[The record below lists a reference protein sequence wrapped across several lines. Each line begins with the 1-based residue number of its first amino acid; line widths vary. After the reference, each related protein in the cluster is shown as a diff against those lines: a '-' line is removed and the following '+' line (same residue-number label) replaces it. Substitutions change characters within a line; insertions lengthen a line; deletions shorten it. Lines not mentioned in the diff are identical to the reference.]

1 MTPYVAAA
9 TTVVNLEAE
18 LADSLVGLRV
28 WLPRA
33 CQCGSIFAVIEGGH
47 GPDRAGLRCACH
59 RHRGWISGETLP
71 FLRNV
76 VGLFGQPTVPIEIR
90 VPVSRI
96 AAPKATQNLKMKQ
109 KENGNE

>member
-1 MTPYVAAA
+1 MTPSVVAS
-9 TTVVNLEAE
+9 TTIINVGPGPAR
-18 LADSLVGLRV
+18 SLVGLRV
-28 WLPRA
+28 WLPKA
-33 CQCGSIFAVIEGGH
+33 CRCGSIFAVIEAGH

-76 VGLFGQPTVPIEIR
+76 VSLFGQPTVPIEIR
-90 VPVSRI
+90 VPMSRI